1 MDQHHLL
8 AANLQAEMKVS
19 TERPIVLRQNKCV
32 YILISQR
39 FRSKE
44 GKI

>member
-1 MDQHHLL
+1 MDQRHLL
-8 AANLQAEMKVS
+8 AANLQAEMKVI
-19 TERPIVLRQNKCV
+19 TERLIVLRRNKCV

-39 FRSKE
+39 FRRKE